1 MFGTNH
7 QRNEMNNG
15 LLSLIRATN
24 VLEEANSYTTEQQQD
39 PSASVGFLP
48 TTKEDDSSIPKRKV
62 QKIKRNLVRELTP
75 AEIART
81 MAKAKAKGLPDGW
94 TFEFDRKRG
103 LKKWIPPDGGRKCDS
118 IPQALRMS
126 VRLGL
131 IPADRLS
138 DRGEEKVASSEDGDE
153 DEERNIPTNNGW
165 SAEQQQWF
173 GSTVG

>member
-1 MFGTNH
+1 MLGTN

-15 LLSLIRATN
+15 LMSLIRATN
-24 VLEEANSYTTEQQQD
+24 VLEEANNYTEQQQNMGV
-39 PSASVGFLP
+39 SGGFLP
-48 TTKEDDSSIPKRKV
+48 TKEDDLSMPKRKV
-62 QKIKRNLVRELTP
+62 QKIKRNLDRELTP

-118 IPQALRMS
+118 IPQAIRMS

-138 DRGEEKVASSEDGDE
+138 DRGDGEEKISSSEEGDE
-153 DEERNIPTNNGW
+153 DEERNIPANNG
-165 SAEQQQWF
+165 
-173 GSTVG
+173 